1 MYVFTLKCNIFQ
13 AIYGALGRRGATNVE
28 KPSDTL
34 EENDGTQS
42 NKSWQLVPKF
52 QLTTEN
58 GPCSNEIDSNRN
70 DARPQDQ
77 RKNDILLEAI
87 NSSLQKSQTVPVRE
101 RRLSVC

>member
-1 MYVFTLKCNIFQ
+1 MYLFAIKCNIFQ

-52 QLTTEN
+52 QLTADN
-58 GPCSNEIDSNRN
+58 GDSSIEIDCNRN
-70 DARPQDQ
+70 DARPQGQ
-77 RKNDILLEAI
+77 RKNDILQEVI
-87 NSSLQKSQTVPVRE
+87 NSSLLNSQTVPVRE